1 VRARLQRSRRASA
14 WSATI
19 GHWTAVDEYLCA
31 RLVPPDAATEA
42 ALAASEAAGLPPHA
56 SSPNQ
61 GKLLELLV
69 RSHGARR
76 VLELGTLGAYGT
88 IWLARGLAP
97 GGRLVTLEFDPRC
110 AEVARANIAAA
121 GLAEVVEL
129 REGPALQ
136 TLPELV
142 AEGAEPF
149 DLIFIDADKEN
160 YPNYLEWSLK
170 LARPGSLIV
179 IDNVVLGGAI
189 VNADAIGAWN
199 EGPEVRGV
207 RRMYELL
214 AAEPRLD
221 ATAIQTVGDKGH
233 DGFILGLVTDGRPA
247 G

>member
-1 VRARLQRSRRASA
+1 MQQ
-14 WSATI
+14 
-19 GHWTAVDEYLCA
+19 HWTAVDDYVCA

-42 ALAASEAAGLPPHA
+42 ALAASEAAGLPPQA

-76 VLELGTLGAYGT
+76 ILELGTLGAYGT

-97 GGRLVTLEFDPRC
+97 GGELVTLEADPRC

-121 GLAEVVEL
+121 GLAEVVQL

-142 AEGAEPF
+142 ADGVEPF

-160 YPNYLEWSLK
+160 YPNYLGWALK
-170 LARPGSLIV
+170 LSRPGSLIV
-179 IDNVVLGGAI
+179 IDNVILGGAI
-189 VNADAIGAWN
+189 VNTDPIGAWN
-199 EGPEVRGV
+199 EGPAVQGV

-214 AAEPRLD
+214 AAEPRID
-221 ATAIQTVGDKGH
+221 ATAIQTVGEKDH
-233 DGFILGLVTDGRPA
+233 DGFILGLVTQARAPG
-247 G
+247 